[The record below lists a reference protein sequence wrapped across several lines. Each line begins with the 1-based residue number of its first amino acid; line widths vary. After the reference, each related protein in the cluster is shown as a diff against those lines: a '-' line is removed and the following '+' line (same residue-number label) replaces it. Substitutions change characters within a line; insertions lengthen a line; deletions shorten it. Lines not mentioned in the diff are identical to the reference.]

1 MDMSRDWRLEI
12 GDYVAPVISI
22 LQSPISFFMRTRN
35 RLSTL
40 LVILFLL
47 LGLSSLAAASYLLAQ
62 EAYVVMDGDQQV
74 ARLSGRYRTVA
85 EVLMAARV
93 TLRPEDVV
101 SPPLAAPPATTIT
114 IQRAR
119 AVTVR
124 TAVGVHTYFSQQP
137 NLAAFL
143 AEIDLTLPTDVPV
156 FADGVRVTVDALP
169 TRPLPHTVEIGKFVT
184 ITIHDGRQRQTVRTG
199 ATTVGA
205 AVAAAGITLQ
215 SLDSTEPPPHN
226 PLTDG
231 LTITVRR
238 AFNVTILVDGRTI
251 TTRTPHVNAQEVLA
265 DNGITLIGHDYVLPG
280 PETAL
285 SPDATIQVVRVTEDF
300 RLADQPIDYQT
311 IYQADGRLEID
322 TRQIVSPGVPGIL
335 RQRIRVRYENG
346 TAVSETVDGE
356 WVAREPE
363 TEVVGY
369 GTKIVTRVLNTPDGG
384 LQYWRVVTMRVTSY
398 HAGSSGKPLDAPDY
412 GITAS
417 GLPAQQ
423 GVVAVDRAIVPWR
436 SWVYVPGYGVGY
448 AGDTGGGVH
457 GRWID
462 LGYAEDAYIP
472 WSGTVDVYY
481 LTPIPPLEDINF
493 LLPEA
498 LP

>member
-1 MDMSRDWRLEI
+1 
-12 GDYVAPVISI
+12 
-22 LQSPISFFMRTRN
+22 MRTRN
-35 RLSTL
+35 RLSTA

-47 LGLSSLAAASYLLAQ
+47 LGLASLAAAGYMLAQ
-62 EAYVVMDGDQQV
+62 EEYVVMDGDQQI
-74 ARLSGRYRTVA
+74 ARLTGRYRTVA
-85 EVLMAARV
+85 EVLAAARV

-101 SPPLAAPPATTIT
+101 IPPQKDPPATTIS

-124 TAVGVHTYFSQQP
+124 TAVGVHTYFSHQP
-137 NLAAFL
+137 HLAGFL
-143 AEIDLTLPTDVPV
+143 AEIGLNPAADVPI
-156 FADGVRVTVDALP
+156 FADGVRVPVEALP
-169 TRPLPHTVEIGKFVT
+169 TRPLPHTLEIGKFVT

-199 ATTVGA
+199 ATTVGT

-215 SLDSTEPPPHN
+215 PLDSTEPAPHT
-226 PLTDG
+226 PLTEG

-251 TTRTPHVNAQEVLA
+251 TTRTAHTNALDVLA
-265 DNGITLIGHDYVLPG
+265 DSGVTLIGSDYALPG
-280 PETAL
+280 PETPL
-285 SPDATIQVVRVTEDF
+285 QPNATIQVVRVTEDF
-300 RLADQPIDYQT
+300 RLADEPIAYQT
-311 IYQADGRLEID
+311 IYQADERLEID
-322 TRQIVSPGVPGIL
+322 TQQVVSPGIAGIL

-346 TAVSETVDGE
+346 VAVSETVDGE
-356 WVAREPE
+356 WVAREPV

-369 GTKIVTRVLNTPDGG
+369 GTKIVTRILNTPDGA

-398 HAGSSGKPLDAPDY
+398 HAGSSGKPLEAPDY

-417 GLPAQQ
+417 GLPAQK

-436 SWVYVPGYGVGY
+436 TWVYVPGYGVGY

>member
-1 MDMSRDWRLEI
+1 
-12 GDYVAPVISI
+12 
-22 LQSPISFFMRTRN
+22 MRTRF
-35 RLSTL
+35 RLI

-47 LGLSSLAAASYLLAQ
+47 LGLASLAAAGYMLAQ
-62 EAYVVMDGDQQV
+62 EEYVVMDGDQRV

-85 EVLMAARV
+85 EVLAATNV

-101 SPPLAAPPATTIT
+101 SPPLNAPPTNTIT

-119 AVTVR
+119 VVTVR
-124 TAVGVHTYFSQQP
+124 TVDGVRSYYSHQP
-137 NLAAFL
+137 HLGTFL
-143 AEIDLTLPTDVPV
+143 AEIGLNPPTDVPI
-156 FADGVRVTVDALP
+156 FTDGVRVPVEALGA
-169 TRPLPHTVEIGKFVT
+169 RPLPHTLEIGQFVT
-184 ITIHDGRQRQTVRTG
+184 ITITDGRQRQTMRTG
-199 ATTVGA
+199 AATVGT
-205 AVAAAGITLQ
+205 AVQQAGITLQ
-215 SLDSTEPPPHN
+215 PLDSTEPAPHT
-226 PLTDG
+226 PLRDG

-238 AFNVTILVDGRTI
+238 AFNVTIMVDGRTI
-251 TTRTPHVNAQEVLA
+251 TTRTAHTNALDVLA
-265 DNGITLIGHDYVLPG
+265 DSGVTLVGQDYTLPG
-280 PETAL
+280 PETPL
-285 SPDATIQVVRVTEDF
+285 QPNATVHVVRVTEDF
-300 RLADQPIDYQT
+300 RVADMQTPYQT
-311 IYQADGRLEID
+311 IFQADERLEID
-322 TRQIVSPGVPGIL
+322 TKQVVVAGVAGIV

-346 TAVSETVDGE
+346 LAVSETVDAE
-356 WVAREPE
+356 WVAREPV

-369 GTKIVTRVLNTPDGG
+369 GTKIVTRILNTPDGA
-384 LQYWRVVTMRVTSY
+384 LQYWRMVTMRVTSY

-436 SWVYVPGYGVGY
+436 TWVYVPGYGVGY
-448 AGDTGGGVH
+448 VGDTGGGVH

>member
-1 MDMSRDWRLEI
+1 MH
-12 GDYVAPVISI
+12 
-22 LQSPISFFMRTRN
+22 TRN
-35 RLSTL
+35 HLSTL

-47 LGLSSLAAASYLLAQ
+47 LGMSSLAAAGYLLAQ
-62 EAYVVMDGDQQV
+62 EVYVVMDGDQQV

-85 EVLMAARV
+85 EVLAAARV

-101 SPPLAAPPATTIT
+101 SPPLEAPPATTIT

-124 TAVGVHTYFSQQP
+124 TATGVQTYFSQQP

-143 AEIDLTLPTDVPV
+143 AEIDLTLPTDVPI
-156 FADGVRVTVDALP
+156 FADGVRVTVDALA
-169 TRPLPHTVEIGKFVT
+169 TRPLPHTVEIGKFAT

-199 ATTVGA
+199 ATTVGT

-215 SLDSTEPPPHN
+215 PLDSTEPPPHT
-226 PLTDG
+226 LLSDG

-251 TTRTPHVNAQEVLA
+251 TTRTAHVNAQEVLA

-356 WVAREPE
+356 WVAREPV